1 MQSLVMKL
9 HQSFKNSK
17 KQSPSPDDFTG
28 EYYQTRKEESVR
40 ILLILFQKI
49 EAETLLNS
57 FYEITII

>member
-28 EYYQTRKEESVR
+28 EHYQTRKEESV
-40 ILLILFQKI
+40 
-49 EAETLLNS
+49 
-57 FYEITII
+57 